1 MSAVDRVKLGICIIY
16 RVKFEIGDGI
26 GDKMGKLL
34 ETA

>member
-1 MSAVDRVKLGICIIY
+1 LFCTIDCTVH